1 MTTSLLGGRVG
12 GRTPQLRV
20 VPEYVST
27 SGHEVVEL
35 AATAGLLCDPWQ
47 SDILID
53 GLGER
58 ADGQWAAR
66 ESAVVVS
73 RQNGKGSIFEAR
85 ALGGLI
91 LFGEQL
97 IVWTAHEVKT
107 AMEAFRRCQAL
118 FTNYDDLRRRVR
130 RVSNQNG
137 EEGIE
142 LLTGQRLRFL
152 ARSKGAGRGFTADCL
167 IWDEAYALTD
177 GQVEAQMPVLSA
189 VPNWQIWYGSSPPLN
204 SVDGAVLMRVR
215 RRALAHDPRLAYF
228 GWEIPGHDLS
238 DLSGLD
244 LDDIGL
250 AYATNPAM
258 GIRITEET
266 VVAQRAAMSAVG
278 YARER
283 IGIWPQDLS
292 EGFLV
297 IPEADWED
305 AQDPASRIDGPFA
318 LSVAVSLD
326 RSRATICAAGYRP
339 DGLAHVEVTANA
351 HVIDSRPGTG
361 WVAPRLVEILKRRKP
376 CALVIDAGGP
386 AGSLIADVEK
396 AIVEDKALLDRAGKP
411 IVEVTRIGTADV
423 ARGYGMFFDG
433 VAGEDVTARDVKHL
447 GQPELT
453 ASVAGAVTRSM
464 GPGATT
470 WDAKNAL
477 VDITPLVAAT
487 NALYGL
493 KTFGHLNDGPQVL
506 EGDLF
511 GRADD
516 D

>member
-1 MTTSLLGGRVG
+1 MTISLSGVRVG
-12 GRTPQLRV
+12 ARKPPLRS
-20 VPEYVST
+20 VPDYAST
-27 SGHEVVEL
+27 SGHEFVEL
-35 AATAGLLCDPWQ
+35 GATAGLFLDEWQ
-47 SDILID
+47 ADSLID

-66 ESAVVVS
+66 EVAAVVS
-73 RQNGKGSIFEAR
+73 RQNGKGSIFEVR

-91 LFGEQL
+91 LSNEQL

-107 AMEAFRRCQAL
+107 ALEAFRRCQAL

-130 RVSNQNG
+130 RVSHQNG

-142 LLTGQRLRFL
+142 LITGQRLRFL
-152 ARSKGAGRGFTADCL
+152 ARSKGSGRGFTADCL

-177 GQVEAQMPVLSA
+177 DQVEAQMPVLSA

-204 SVDGAVLMRVR
+204 SVDGAVLMRIR
-215 RRALAHDPRLAYF
+215 RRALAGDPQLAYF
-228 GWEIPGHDLS
+228 GWEIPGVDLS
-238 DLSGLD
+238 DLSSLD

-266 VVAQRAAMSAVG
+266 VRAQRAAMSDTG

-283 IGIWPQDLS
+283 LGVFPQDLTA
-292 EGFLV
+292 GFLV
-297 IPEADWED
+297 LPEADWQA
-305 AQDPASRIDGPFA
+305 AQDPLSRIDGAFA

-326 RSRATICAAGYRP
+326 RSRATICAAGYRA

-351 HVIDSRPGTG
+351 HVIDARPGTA
-361 WVAPRLVEILKRRKP
+361 WVVPRIKEIVGRRRP
-376 CALVIDAGGP
+376 CVLVIDAGGP
-386 AGSLIADVEK
+386 AGSLIADIDN
-396 AIVEDKALLDRAGKP
+396 AFLSPSGDKTF
-411 IVEVTRIGTADV
+411 EVTRIGTADV
-423 ARGYGMFFDG
+423 ARGYGMFFDA
-433 VAGEDVTARDVKHL
+433 VSGEDREGRILRHL

-453 ASVAGAVTRSM
+453 SSVAGAVTRSM

-493 KTFGHLNDGPQVL
+493 AVYGQIDDGPIVL
-506 EGDLF
+506 EGALF
-511 GRADD
+511 GEDRDD
-516 D
+516 DAGDR